1 MYFIFTRIVILSMY
15 ILGYDL
21 GKCENYNNVD
31 FSITRQNT
39 LTTKEYQTEVHEIN
53 DNLKLGGLNRLGR
66 DDD

>member
-1 MYFIFTRIVILSMY
+1 MY

-21 GKCENYNNVD
+21 GKCENYNYVD
-31 FSITRQNT
+31 FSLTRQNT
-39 LTTKEYQTEVHEIN
+39 LTTKEYQTEIHEIN